1 MDDLGYDLLLGIEVI
16 GLIMLVIIFY
26 RQGVQNKEVTNT
38 IERNNQLFEKAMD
51 TQKSADKNQEKMA
64 SNLERTERFL
74 IESQTNINLC
84 LLYTSPS
91 PRDS

>member
-74 IESQTNINLC
+74 IESQTNINLK
-84 LLYTSPS
+84 LDNLEKKS
-91 PRDS
+91 